1 MLAALTVL
9 PNTTFKFLSTLI
21 IGLYAFGARSDARFD
36 ARLSVKDR
44 LLRKGAVD
52 SFPPSQSEGGEN
64 SSFPPGSVP
73 GN

>member
-21 IGLYAFGARSDARFD
+21 IGLYAFGARSD